1 MNARAHCC
9 GDCSCV
15 LLPQVCIEALSI
27 NLDKRQLDLCSR
39 NIGSLQS
46 KVRECVVPTIT
57 GLPGG
62 QAALTW
68 HRIRLC
74 WYVCSPG

>member
-1 MNARAHCC
+1 MREHIAVATAHVWCC
-9 GDCSCV
+9 H
-15 LLPQVCIEALSI
+15 QVCIEALSI

-57 GLPGG
+57 GLPGV